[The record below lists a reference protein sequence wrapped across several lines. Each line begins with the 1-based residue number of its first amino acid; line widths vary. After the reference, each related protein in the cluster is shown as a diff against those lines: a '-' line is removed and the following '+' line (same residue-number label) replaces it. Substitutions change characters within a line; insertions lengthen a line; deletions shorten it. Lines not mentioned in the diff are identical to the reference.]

1 MARARSGGDARVPTM
16 PSRGILI
23 GPSDLPFV
31 VVVLGMHR
39 IGPMVV
45 VIPKLPLE
53 LVLVRGL
60 RPKDLVQALLRKGMD
75 VPRLDAL
82 RLHPH
87 DETDAHA
94 YVLVLGPLDVVGEL
108 QLGPRS
114 MDVGL
119 G

>member
-1 MARARSGGDARVPTM
+1 M

-87 DETDAHA
+87 DETDTHA